1 MNDRATDQ
9 AQSLRDRMT
18 GVRSGIK
25 VITIASGKGGVGKS
39 SIAVNLAIAL
49 TRLGTRVLL
58 VDADFGLANVDVMFG
73 VASRYNLS
81 HFLRGEKTLSEI
93 VQRGHGGV
101 QFISGGS
108 GVYELLNM
116 DEEELTRIMG
126 SLVRLDTP
134 VDYILCDVGAGIND
148 GILQMVASSSET
160 IVVTTPEPT
169 SILDAYALIKSIV
182 KRDNLH
188 PIHVIMNKSDTKKE
202 AEHVMQGLEEV
213 LSRHLGKAVNQL
225 GCILY
230 DPDVPQSIKRQMPII
245 LTHPD
250 GKMARD
256 IDAVARKMLALPV
269 KAAPA
274 GLFSRLFSRG

>member
-1 MNDRATDQ
+1 MKDKATDQ
-9 AQSLRDRMT
+9 AQNLRDRMT

-39 SIAVNLAIAL
+39 SISVNLAIAL

-116 DEEELTRIMG
+116 DEEELARIMG

-148 GILQMVASSSET
+148 SILQMVAASSET
-160 IVVTTPEPT
+160 IIVTTPEPT

-188 PIHVIMNKSDTKKE
+188 PIHVIMNKSETKKE

-213 LSRHLGKAVNQL
+213 LDRHLGKRVNQL

-250 GKMARD
+250 GRMARD
-256 IDAVARKMLALPV
+256 VDAVARKMLALPV
-269 KAAPA
+269 KTAPL
-274 GLFSRLFSRG
+274 GLFAKLFSRG